1 MTKKIKSTC
10 NKTRDFRNVL
20 MLLIACIFAVSV
32 NSQKKSFGAYKQK
45 IPGTDLT
52 ISMKPIPAGSFS
64 MGSPNGEKGRSADE
78 GPVHKVDIAPFW
90 MAELEITWD
99 LYELFMAREIDN
111 VKGGASKG
119 KEVSID
125 VDAVS
130 GATTPYVE
138 MSFGM
143 GTEGYPAICMTQN
156 AASKF
161 CEWLSAMTGNFYR
174 LPTEAEWEYACRA
187 GTETTYSFGN
197 NADQLGDYA
206 WYSKNSQKKY
216 QKVGQKKANPWGLKD
231 MHGNVAEWTLDAYDS
246 DIYDNRS
253 GYKTSDPFVKPT
265 KTYPRVVRGGSWMD
279 GSEKLRSAAR
289 VYSEKRWKIQD
300 PQIPKSKWWHTDA
313 TFVGFRIVRPYD
325 TPSEKEQ
332 KIYWKA
338 KHTK

>member
-1 MTKKIKSTC
+1 MIEKKMSTS
-10 NKTRDFRNVL
+10 NKTNNSIHFLIILFACVLTVNVYG
-20 MLLIACIFAVSV
+20 
-32 NSQKKSFGAYKQK
+32 QKKPFGAYKQK
-45 IPGTDLT
+45 ISGTDLT
-52 ISMKPIPAGSFS
+52 VSMLPIPGGSFG
-64 MGSPNGEKGRSADE
+64 MGSPNTEKGRFADE
-78 GPVHKVDIAPFW
+78 GPVHQVDIAPFW
-90 MAELEITWD
+90 MAEFEVTWD
-99 LYELFMAREIDN
+99 LYQLFMSRDIDKLGN
-111 VKGGASKG
+111 GGSKG
-119 KEVSID
+119 NEVSLD

-187 GTETTYSFGN
+187 GSKTPFSFGGSAN
-197 NADQLGDYA
+197 GIEDYA
-206 WYSKNSQKKY
+206 WYSKNSDGKY
-216 QKVGQKKANPWGLKD
+216 QKVGKKKPNPWGLHD

-246 DIYDNRS
+246 DIYGNRA
-253 GYKTSDPFVKPT
+253 GRKTADPFKKPT
-265 KTYPRVVRGGSWMD
+265 KTYPRVVRGGSWKD
-279 GSEKLRSAAR
+279 NPEKLRSAAR

-313 TFVGFRIVRPYD
+313 TFVGFRIVRPYN
-325 TPSEKEQ
+325 TPSPKEQ

-338 KHTK
+338 KHTN